1 MGEQRSFTRV
11 INRSFVPGSGIG
23 PTLFVI
29 FMCDLRP
36 ISAINRM
43 VKYADDATLLVPEK
57 TDVQIQDEFNSIAK
71 WAADN
76 KLTINLSKT
85 RELIFHGPNP
95 RNYITP
101 TEINGIER
109 VSVVKLLECFC
120 SNCSVTFVICI
131 ACLEWVRDCK

>member
-1 MGEQRSFTRV
+1 MT
-11 INRSFVPGSGIG
+11 
-23 PTLFVI
+23 
-29 FMCDLRP
+29 CDRFRRL
-36 ISAINRM
+36 IAW
-43 VKYADDATLLVPEK
+43 YADDATLLIPEK

-85 RELIFHGPNP
+85 RELIFHRPNP

-109 VSVVKLLECFC
+109 VSVVKLLEVWLQDDM
-120 SNCSVTFVICI
+120 SITKLVDYITHICNQR
-131 ACLEWVRDCK
+131 LY